1 MPETCSN
8 ESNNAEILFRKG
20 RSLYYDENASEAAA
34 YFLQAAE
41 QEHPEAAC
49 FFAYCCE
56 EGLGVPQDPE
66 KAVMYYQQ
74 AEEVPYAVYR
84 LGVYAETAG
93 EFRKA
98 AEYYLQCLENL
109 PAEEENS
116 YSLLVDSCDV
126 YLHLGGC
133 LLNLPTKDRPYFAP
147 SPMDCF
153 REAFNSA
160 DFRTS
165 MGEALFQQG
174 RMYLFGIETD
184 TDLKEALAL
193 LTEAAEYGSA
203 PAAALLEDI
212 RRWEQNPADV
222 SGTADAESRKK
233 EALLRLEILER
244 KGVDPDIRSIFAEN
258 GLPGYAADDCGGFY
272 PFSEDIYPEIRNAV
286 EQLERGG
293 MTVYFIHV
301 SLTVNFGCMASLFFV
316 SDNPEEWPSDRRDL
330 LSERPIA
337 AVANLT
343 EDFTEI
349 GEISFFIRDNLMER
363 RY

>member
-1 MPETCSN
+1 MSDL
-8 ESNNAEILFRKG
+8 LFHEFADAKSLYNQG
-20 RSLYYDENASEAAA
+20 ISLYYAGDAAGAAA
-34 YFLQAAE
+34 CFRQAAE
-41 QEHPEAAC
+41 QGLPEAVC
-49 FFAYCCE
+49 FFGYCCE
-56 EGLGVPQDPE
+56 EGLGVPQDPQTAAE
-66 KAVMYYQQ
+66 YYRQ
-74 AEEVPYAVYR
+74 ADELVYPRFR
-84 LGVYAETAG
+84 LGVYAETSG
-93 EFRKA
+93 ELRQA
-98 AEYYLQCLENL
+98 VEYYMDYIDGSASASDEFWYSDDDLCEVFLRLGRCLMTL
-109 PAEEENS
+109 P
-116 YSLLVDSCDV
+116 
-126 YLHLGGC
+126 
-133 LLNLPTKDRPYFAP
+133 PKDRPYFAP
-147 SPMDCF
+147 SPLDCF

-160 DFRTS
+160 YFRTS

-184 TDLKEALAL
+184 ADLKEGITL

-203 PAAALLEDI
+203 PAAALLEDV

-244 KGVDPDIRSIFAEN
+244 KGVGPEIRSAFAEN

-272 PFSEDIYPEIRNAV
+272 PFSEDIYPEIRKAV
-286 EQLERGG
+286 EQLERRG

-301 SLTVNFGCMASLFFV
+301 SLTLSFGCMASLFFV

-343 EDFTEI
+343 EDYTEI